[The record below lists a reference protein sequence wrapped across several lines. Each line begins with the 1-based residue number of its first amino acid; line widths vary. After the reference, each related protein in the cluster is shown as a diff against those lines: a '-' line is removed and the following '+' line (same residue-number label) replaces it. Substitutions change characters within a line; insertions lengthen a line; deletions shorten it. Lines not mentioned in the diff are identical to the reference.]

1 MQKPILLLLLIFV
14 FAASSYGLSRDR
26 YLTSLC
32 KNECPYM
39 HICSGFESDA
49 KVSIS
54 KPEQGIA
61 GLKRCA

>member
-1 MQKPILLLLLIFV
+1 
-14 FAASSYGLSRDR
+14 
-26 YLTSLC
+26 
-32 KNECPYM
+32 M

-54 KPEQGIA
+54 KPGQGIA